1 MIINSHW
8 PEVIEDLSDRVIWL
22 DNGKIIDEGKP
33 EDIVSKF
40 IKEIPLPKKHPAVTI
55 GDALIKMD
63 DLKKYY
69 FSTTRGVVKSVD
81 GVTLTINEGEIAS
94 VVGLTK

>member
-40 IKEIPLPKKHPAVTI
+40 IKEIPLPKTS
-55 GDALIKMD
+55 G
-63 DLKKYY
+63 
-69 FSTTRGVVKSVD
+69 SNNR
-81 GVTLTINEGEIAS
+81 
-94 VVGLTK
+94 